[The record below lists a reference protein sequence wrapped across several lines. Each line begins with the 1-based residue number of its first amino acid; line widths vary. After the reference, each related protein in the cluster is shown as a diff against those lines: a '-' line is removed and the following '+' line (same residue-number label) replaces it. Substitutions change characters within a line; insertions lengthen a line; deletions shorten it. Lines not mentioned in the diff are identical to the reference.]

1 MAMIRC
7 TAKLLREIGVTPS
20 RLATDTSEDGVLGQW
35 HANLIYLD
43 RRKSLLFVNDRT
55 LFNFIVPDVPRSQIR
70 DLAPLF
76 RVWFSCV
83 MAEEG
88 INEPARKRILA
99 EYDDI
104 QFGPSSDRSVL
115 GSANEIAFHYKYAVA
130 EVGGVHS
137 VRVPAII
144 KELNRLPLNA
154 ITSTFPI
161 EAFKKACAVA
171 V

>member
-7 TAKLLREIGVTPS
+7 TAKLLREMGVKPPKV
-20 RLATDTSEDGVLGQW
+20 AAGVPGGGVLGQW
-35 HANLIYLD
+35 HANLLILD

-70 DLAPLF
+70 DLPPLF
-76 RVWFSCV
+76 RLWFSCV

-88 INEPARKRILA
+88 IDEAARTRILA
-99 EYDDI
+99 EYNHID
-104 QFGPSSDRSVL
+104 FGPSSDRSVL
-115 GSANEIAFHYKYAVA
+115 GSANEIAFHYRYAIA
-130 EVGGVHS
+130 DSGGVHS

-144 KELNRLPLNA
+144 KQLNRLPLNA
-154 ITSTFPI
+154 LKFTFPI